1 MAGLA
6 FGKMPIVNKQT
17 ECSWRFTK
25 QEVSGTTFSILKRTL
40 GRMLIENRQNHLC
53 DLFLNLTI

>member
-17 ECSWRFTK
+17 ECSLRFTK
-25 QEVSGTTFSILKRTL
+25 QEVGGTTFSHPKANTRA
-40 GRMLIENRQNHLC
+40 RAH
-53 DLFLNLTI
+53 